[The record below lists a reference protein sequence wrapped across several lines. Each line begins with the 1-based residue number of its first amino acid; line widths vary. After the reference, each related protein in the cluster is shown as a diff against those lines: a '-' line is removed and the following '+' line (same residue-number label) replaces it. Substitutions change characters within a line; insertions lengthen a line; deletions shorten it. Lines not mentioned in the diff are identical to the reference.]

1 MIFAFTLFQL
11 NLISVS
17 ALEFNIN
24 TIKTNNKIIYTIDNG
39 KSLDYSWSFNKNV
52 YRDNI
57 NFSLKIN
64 TNGDDYSYLYN
75 SVQAKQLS
83 FDYHGKLPSEATIKI
98 KVDDKFKDD
107 EKLYLYYY
115 NDEAKKLEYI
125 DKGLTVKN
133 GYVEFKI
140 NHCSDYLLTG
150 SIVKNAINNPESMGM
165 IIIILIGIGIVLVAA
180 TLFMNSK
187 K

>member
-1 MIFAFTLFQL
+1 MSRLKF
-11 NLISVS
+11 LI
-17 ALEFNIN
+17 
-24 TIKTNNKIIYTIDNG
+24 Y
-39 KSLDYSWSFNKNV
+39 
-52 YRDNI
+52 
-57 NFSLKIN
+57 
-64 TNGDDYSYLYN
+64 
-75 SVQAKQLS
+75 
-83 FDYHGKLPSEATIKI
+83 GKLPSEATIKI

-115 NDEAKKLEYI
+115 NDETKKLEYI

-150 SIVKNAINNPESMGM
+150 SIVKNAIDNPESMGM
-165 IIIILIGIGIVLVAA
+165 IIIVLIGIGIVLVAA